1 MTTAVYELD
10 VQMSQTAANGDD
22 DKPLYELL
30 CEARELEVEVEQRME
45 AAKSC
50 RDKCDHRIEQVRMAV
65 ESNLFIDFDVDVAAA
80 IRRIGATVRAHH
92 DLLARQLERARKLAS
107 QCDDALCLHDAAE
120 RLGER
125 DHQKS
130 YEDEL
135 TGHLEELRT
144 IHRWN
149 RALAD
154 TLCNHNL
161 DQLSLFE
168 RLRR

>member
-65 ESNLFIDFDVDVAAA
+65 ESNLFIDFDVDIAAA

-107 QCDDALCLHDAAE
+107 QCDDALCL
-120 RLGER
+120 R